1 MDEKPL
7 ILIADDEE
15 YFRNIFSIKL
25 KAEGFRVET
34 AENGEEA
41 VQKAG
46 KLRPDLILMDVRMP
60 KMDGINATL
69 KLKEDQD
76 TKDIKVV
83 FLTSLGEP
91 REGLEGTDV
100 QVAKDI
106 GAADY
111 VRKSDDLKILVQKIN
126 ALLGKT

>member
-111 VRKSDDLKILVQKIN
+111 VRKSDDLKILIQKIN

>member
-1 MDEKPL
+1 
-7 ILIADDEE
+7 
-15 YFRNIFSIKL
+15 
-25 KAEGFRVET
+25 
-34 AENGEEA
+34 
-41 VQKAG
+41 
-46 KLRPDLILMDVRMP
+46 MP